1 MNNEGIQ
8 LAVDAF
14 REKIQ
19 LAQAGSNRSQD
30 ILRAIR
36 EFLADLSSSIPNSQV
51 IPPAAQQEIIRGFE
65 EIKERLGDK

>member
-1 MNNEGIQ
+1 MSNEGIQ
-8 LAVDAF
+8 QAAEVF

-36 EFLADLSSSIPNSQV
+36 EFLTDLNSSIPNTES
-51 IPPAAQQEIIRGFE
+51 IPAAAQQEIVRGFE
-65 EIKERLGDK
+65 GVRDRIGAK